1 MLLHS
6 SVSLFRASSAT
17 MAASSTITLPA
28 HSFFLMAS
36 SYACPAHIH
45 LHRTVK
51 LNALSTLSIM
61 LFAPFFFR
69 LVSHQPTG
77 LRLFPPPHSLIFF
90 QPRHSISQFPIW
102 FSMGLLHPMSIFVFS
117 VVAATPTSPL
127 PPPTNSLPAPPC
139 VSFLVTLLIIK
150 ATAVSTGLP
159 TGSSFPDMLSLMSHH
174 FPSQRTPLVPPP
186 RTSSFWT
193 ILTHWWL
200 PQCHH
205 VLCL

>member
-1 MLLHS
+1 MLCN
-6 SVSLFRASSAT
+6 
-17 MAASSTITLPA
+17 A
-28 HSFFLMAS
+28 HDDMSNFS
-36 SYACPAHIH
+36 IRSKHQRCYIH

-90 QPRHSISQFPIW
+90 QPRHSISQFPIR
-102 FSMGLLHPMSIFVFS
+102 FSMGLLHPMRIFMFS

-139 VSFLVTLLIIK
+139 VSFLAIPLITK
-150 ATAVSTGLP
+150 DTAVLTGPP
-159 TGSSFPDMLSLMSHH
+159 TGSSYPGMSSLMRHPI
-174 FPSQRTPLVPPP
+174 PSPRIPLVLLP
-186 RTSSFWT
+186 RTSSSWT
-193 ILTHWWL
+193 LLTL
-200 PQCHH
+200 
-205 VLCL
+205 